1 MTRINRDESTK
12 RRVDI
17 ARTVE
22 DAMKRIL
29 ARGVIVAA
37 MLAGGCP
44 GAPAQTPG
52 ISDGV
57 VRIGVLTDMNGVFS
71 DLAGAGAVTA
81 AQMAIDDFVQDAKP
95 TFKVELVSADH
106 QNKPDIATGIARQW
120 YDTGG
125 VDLITDV
132 INSGVALAVSS
143 VAESK
148 NRMLIVT
155 GSGST
160 RLTNEQCSPNTI
172 SYTWD
177 TYSFANGQSRI
188 VKSMGLD
195 TWYFVAVDY
204 ALGKSLVA
212 EASDAVTRSGGQI
225 VGTVYH
231 PISTTDLS
239 SFLLQ
244 AQGSKAKVIAFA
256 NAGADL
262 LNSIKAAKDFNIT
275 PGQTIVPLVGT
286 ITEVNALG
294 AEATQGMLLV
304 EPFYWDLDDLSRAWS
319 KRFFEKF
326 GKMPNFVQ
334 AGAYSAVMN
343 YLKAVQTVKTDDAA
357 AVMKQLKSTPINDM
371 FARNGRIREDGRMVH
386 DMYLVQVKGPG
397 EVNQKWNYYNV
408 KETIPA
414 DEAFQPLATSKCRL
428 VVN

>member
-1 MTRINRDESTK
+1 
-12 RRVDI
+12 
-17 ARTVE
+17 
-22 DAMKRIL
+22 
-29 ARGVIVAA
+29 
-37 MLAGGCP
+37 
-44 GAPAQTPG
+44 
-52 ISDGV
+52 
-57 VRIGVLTDMNGVFS
+57 
-71 DLAGAGAVTA
+71 
-81 AQMAIDDFVQDAKP
+81 
-95 TFKVELVSADH
+95 
-106 QNKPDIATGIARQW
+106 
-120 YDTGG
+120 
-125 VDLITDV
+125 
-132 INSGVALAVSS
+132 
-143 VAESK
+143 
-148 NRMLIVT
+148 MLIVT

-177 TYSFANGQSRI
+177 TYSYANGQSRI
-188 VKSMGLD
+188 VKSLGLD

-212 EASDAVTRSGGQI
+212 EASAAIARSGGT
-225 VGTVYH
+225 VAGTVYH

-244 AQGSKAKVIAFA
+244 AQASKAKVIGFA

-294 AEATQGMLLV
+294 AAATQGMILV
-304 EPFYWDLDDLSRAWS
+304 EPFYWDLDDLSRQWS
-319 KRFFEKF
+319 RRFFAKF

-343 YLKAVQTVKTDDAA
+343 YLKAVQAAKTDDAD

-371 FARNGRIREDGRMVH
+371 FARNGRVRADGRMVH
-386 DMYLVQVKGPG
+386 DMYLVQVKAPAD
-397 EVNQKWNYYNV
+397 VKDKWDYYNV
-408 KETIPA
+408 KETIPG

-428 VVN
+428 VTR

>member
-1 MTRINRDESTK
+1 MEHPMRAGFSRAA
-12 RRVDI
+12 I
-17 ARTVE
+17 A
-22 DAMKRIL
+22 AALL
-29 ARGVIVAA
+29 AVGYASA
-37 MLAGGCP
+37 S
-44 GAPAQTPG
+44 AQTAAG
-52 ISDGV
+52 ISDGTV
-57 VRIGVLTDMNGVFS
+57 KIGVLTDMAGLFS

-81 AQMAIDDFVQDAKP
+81 VQMAIDDFVEQEKP
-95 TFKVELVSADH
+95 PFKVELVSADH

-120 YDTGG
+120 YDTGN

-188 VKSMGLD
+188 VKSLGLD

-212 EASDAVTRSGGQI
+212 EASGAIARSGGKV

-244 AQGSKAKVIAFA
+244 AQSSKAKVIGFA

-294 AEATQGMLLV
+294 AAATQGMILI
-304 EPFYWDLDDLSRAWS
+304 EPFYWDLDDLSRQWS
-319 KRFFEKF
+319 RRFFAKF

-334 AGAYSAVMN
+334 AGAYSAVTN
-343 YLKAVQTVKTDDAA
+343 YLKAVRAVGSDDAA
-357 AVMKQLKSTPINDM
+357 AVMKQLKSAPINDM
-371 FARNGRIREDGRMVH
+371 FARNGHIRADGRMVH
-386 DMYLVQVKGPG
+386 DLYLVEVKAPYQNK
-397 EVNQKWNYYNV
+397 EKWDYYTV
-408 KETIPA
+408 KETVPG
-414 DEAFQPLATSKCRL
+414 DEAFQPLSESRCRL
-428 VVN
+428 VTR

>member
-1 MTRINRDESTK
+1 M
-12 RRVDI
+12 RVGFSRAAI
-17 ARTVE
+17 A
-22 DAMKRIL
+22 AALL
-29 ARGVIVAA
+29 AVGYASA
-37 MLAGGCP
+37 L
-44 GAPAQTPG
+44 AQTAG
-52 ISDGV
+52 ISDGTV
-57 VRIGVLTDMNGVFS
+57 KIGVLTDMAGLFS

-81 AQMAIDDFVQDAKP
+81 AQMAIDDFVEKEKP
-95 TFKVELVSADH
+95 PFKVELVAADH

-120 YDTGG
+120 YDTGN

-143 VAESK
+143 VAEAK

-188 VKSMGLD
+188 VKSLGLD

-212 EASDAVTRSGGQI
+212 EASAAIARSGGKV

-244 AQGSKAKVIAFA
+244 AQNSKAKVIGFA

-294 AEATQGMLLV
+294 AAATQGMILV
-304 EPFYWDLDDLSRAWS
+304 EPFYWDLDDLSRQWS
-319 KRFFEKF
+319 RRFFGKF

-334 AGAYSAVMN
+334 AGAYSAVTN
-343 YLKAVQTVKTDDAA
+343 YLKAVQAVKTDDAA
-357 AVMKQLKSTPINDM
+357 AVMKQLKSAPINDM
-371 FARNGRIREDGRMVH
+371 FARNGHIRADGRMVH
-386 DMYLVQVKGPG
+386 DLYLVQVKAADQIK
-397 EVNQKWNYYNV
+397 EKWDYYTI
-408 KETIPA
+408 KETVPG
-414 DEAFQPLATSKCRL
+414 DEAFQPLSESRCHL
-428 VVN
+428 VTR

>member
-1 MTRINRDESTK
+1 
-12 RRVDI
+12 
-17 ARTVE
+17 
-22 DAMKRIL
+22 MK
-29 ARGVIVAA
+29 AGKMFGAA
-37 MLAGGCP
+37 LAGSLVIGLTAA
-44 GAPAQTPG
+44 GAQTSG
-52 ISDGV
+52 VSDGAV
-57 VRIGVLTDMNGVFS
+57 KIGVLTDMSGVFS

-81 AQMAIDDFVQDAKP
+81 AQMAIDDFVEKEKP
-95 TFKVELVSADH
+95 PFKVELVSADH

-177 TYSFANGQSRI
+177 TFSFANGQSRI
-188 VKSMGLD
+188 VKSLGLD

-204 ALGKSLVA
+204 ALGKSLVS
-212 EASDAVTRSGGQI
+212 EASEAVTRSGGKI

-244 AQGSKAKVIAFA
+244 AQGSKAKVIGFA

-294 AEATQGMLLV
+294 AAATQGMILV
-304 EPFYWDLDDLSRAWS
+304 EPFYWNLDDLSRAWS
-319 KRFFEKF
+319 KRFFDKF

-334 AGAYSAVMN
+334 AGAYSAVTN
-343 YLKAVQTVKTDDAA
+343 YLKAVKTTKTDDAA
-357 AVMKQLKSTPINDM
+357 SVMKHLKSTPINDM
-371 FARNGRIREDGRMVH
+371 FARNGKVRADGRMVH
-386 DMYLVQVKGPG
+386 DMYLVQVKAPG
-397 EVNQKWNYYNV
+397 DVKEKWDYYDV
-408 KETIPA
+408 KETIAA
-414 DEAFQPLATSKCRL
+414 DEAFQPLSTSKCKL
-428 VVN
+428 VTQ

>member
-1 MTRINRDESTK
+1 MRIRNS
-12 RRVDI
+12 I
-17 ARTVE
+17 AWP
-22 DAMKRIL
+22 
-29 ARGVIVAA
+29 VAA
-37 MLAGGCP
+37 MLAAACA
-44 GAPAQTPG
+44 GASAETTG
-52 ISDGV
+52 VSDGTV
-57 VRIGVLTDMNGVFS
+57 KIGVLTDMGGVFS
-71 DLAGAGAVTA
+71 DLAGAGAVAA
-81 AQMAIDDFVQDAKP
+81 AQMAIDDFVEQEKP
-95 TFKVELVSADH
+95 PFKVELISADH
-106 QNKPDIATGIARQW
+106 QNKPDVATGIARQW

-125 VDLITDV
+125 VDMITDV

-143 VAESK
+143 VAETK

-155 GSGST
+155 GSGSM

-177 TYSFANGQSRI
+177 TYSFTNGQARL
-188 VKSMGLD
+188 VKSLGLG

-212 EASDAVTRSGGQI
+212 EASDAITRSGGTV

-244 AQGSKAKVIAFA
+244 AQASKAKVIGFA

-262 LNSIKAAKDFNIT
+262 LNAITAARDFNIT

-294 AEATQGMLLV
+294 AAATQGMLLV
-304 EPFYWDLDDLSRAWS
+304 EPFYWDLDDRSRQWS
-319 KRFFEKF
+319 RRFFANV

-334 AGAYSAVMN
+334 AGAYSAVTN
-343 YLKAVQTVKTDDAA
+343 YLKAVQAVKTDDAA
-357 AVMKQLKSTPINDM
+357 AVMQRLKSVPIDDM
-371 FARNGRIREDGRMVH
+371 FARNGRIRADGRMVH
-386 DMYLVQVKGPG
+386 DMYLVQVKAPAD
-397 EVNQKWNYYNV
+397 VKQKWDYYTV

-414 DEAFQPLATSKCRL
+414 AEAFQPMSTSKCRL
-428 VVN
+428 VHQ

>member
-1 MTRINRDESTK
+1 M
-12 RRVDI
+12 
-17 ARTVE
+17 RT
-22 DAMKRIL
+22 AIS
-29 ARGVIVAA
+29 RGALVAGT
-37 MLAGGCP
+37 LAGGCA
-44 GAPAQTPG
+44 GAVAQTPA
-52 ISDGV
+52 ISDGMV
-57 VRIGVLTDMNGVFS
+57 KIGVLTDMAGVFS

-81 AQMAIDDFVQDAKP
+81 AQMAVDDFVDKERP
-95 TFKVELVSADH
+95 SFKVELVSADH

-132 INSGVALAVSS
+132 INSGVALAVSG

-188 VKSMGLD
+188 VKSLGLD

-212 EASDAVTRSGGQI
+212 AASTAITRSRRTVGGP
-225 VGTVYH
+225 VYH
-231 PISTTDLS
+231 PLSTTDLS

-244 AQGSKAKVIAFA
+244 AQSSKAKVIAFA

-275 PGQTIVPLVGT
+275 PGHTIVPLVGP

-294 AEATQGMLLV
+294 AAATQGMILV
-304 EPFYWDLDDLSRAWS
+304 EPFYWDLDDLSRQWS
-319 KRFFEKF
+319 KRFFDQF

-343 YLKAVQTVKTDDAA
+343 YLKAVQTVKTDDAG
-357 AVMKQLKSTPINDM
+357 AVMKQLKSMPINDM
-371 FARNGRIREDGRMVH
+371 FARHGKIRADGRMVH
-386 DMYLVQVKGPG
+386 DLYLVRVKAPA
-397 EVNQKWNYYNV
+397 EVKDKWDN
-408 KETIPA
+408 
-414 DEAFQPLATSKCRL
+414 
-428 VVN
+428 

>member
-1 MTRINRDESTK
+1 MQ
-12 RRVDI
+12 I
-17 ARTVE
+17 ARTME
-22 DAMKRIL
+22 DAMRNGIL
-29 ARGVIVAA
+29 RAAMIAA
-37 MLAGGCP
+37 MLAAGTT
-44 GAPAQTPG
+44 ARAEG
-52 ISDGV
+52 ISDGT
-57 VRIGVLTDMNGVFS
+57 VRIGVLTDMTGVFS
-71 DLAGAGAVTA
+71 DLGGAGAVTA
-81 AQMAIDDFVQDAKP
+81 AQMAIDDYVASEKP
-95 TFKVELVSADH
+95 PFKIELVSADH

-160 RLTNEQCSPNTI
+160 RLTNEQCSPYTI

-177 TYSFANGQSRI
+177 TYSFANGQARI
-188 VKSMGLD
+188 VKSLGLD
-195 TWYFVAVDY
+195 TWYLVAVDY

-212 EASDAVTRSGGQI
+212 EASEAVTRNGGKI
-225 VGTVYH
+225 AGTVYH

-244 AQGSKAKVIAFA
+244 AQGSKAKVIGFA

-275 PGQTIVPLVGT
+275 PGQAIVPLVGT

-294 AEATQGMLLV
+294 AAAAQGMYLV
-304 EPFYWDLDDLSRAWS
+304 EPFYWDLDDLSRQWS
-319 KRFFEKF
+319 KRFFDKF

-334 AGAYSAVMN
+334 AGAYSAVTN
-343 YLKAVQTVKTDDAA
+343 YLKAVQAEKTDDAA
-357 AVMKQLKSTPINDM
+357 AVMKRLKTIPIDDM
-371 FARNGRIREDGRMVH
+371 FARNGKIRADGRMVH
-386 DMYLVQVKGPG
+386 DMYLVQVKAPSDVK
-397 EVNQKWNYYNV
+397 EKWDYYNV

-414 DEAFQPLATSKCRL
+414 DEAFQPLSTSKCRL
-428 VVN
+428 VTK

>member
-1 MTRINRDESTK
+1 
-12 RRVDI
+12 
-17 ARTVE
+17 
-22 DAMKRIL
+22 MKTGFSR
-29 ARGVIVAA
+29 AAIVAA
-37 MLAGGCP
+37 ALVAACSGADAQ
-44 GAPAQTPG
+44 APA
-52 ISDGV
+52 ISDGA
-57 VRIGVLTDMNGVFS
+57 VRIGVLTDMSGVFS
-71 DLAGAGAVTA
+71 DLAGAGAVTS
-81 AQMAIDDFVQDAKP
+81 AQMAIDDFVEKEKP
-95 TFKVELVSADH
+95 PFKVELVSADH

-132 INSGVALAVSS
+132 INSGVALAVSG

-177 TYSFANGQSRI
+177 TYSYANGQSRI
-188 VKSMGLD
+188 VKSLGLD
-195 TWYFVAVDY
+195 SWFFVAVDY

-212 EASDAVTRSGGQI
+212 EASAAVTRSGGTV

-244 AQGSKAKVIAFA
+244 AQSSKAKVIAFA

-262 LNSIKAAKDFNIT
+262 LNSIKAARDFNIT
-275 PGQTIVPLVGT
+275 PAQTIVPLVGT

-294 AEATQGMLLV
+294 AVATQGMILV
-304 EPFYWDLDDLSRAWS
+304 EPFYWDLDDLSRQWS
-319 KRFFEKF
+319 RRFQAKF

-343 YLKAVQTVKTDDAA
+343 YLKAVQAVKTDDAA
-357 AVMKQLKSTPINDM
+357 VVMKHLKSTPINDM
-371 FARNGRIREDGRMVH
+371 FARHGHIRADGRMVH
-386 DMYLVQVKGPG
+386 DMYLVQVKAPAD
-397 EVNQKWNYYNV
+397 VKDKWDYYTV
-408 KETIPA
+408 KETVPG
-414 DEAFQPLATSKCRL
+414 DEAFQPLATSRCKL
-428 VVN
+428 VTK

>member
-1 MTRINRDESTK
+1 M
-12 RRVDI
+12 
-17 ARTVE
+17 RTGKIFAAFV
-22 DAMKRIL
+22 AGSL
-29 ARGVIVAA
+29 AIGSAA
-37 MLAGGCP
+37 AE
-44 GAPAQTPG
+44 ADG
-52 ISDGV
+52 ISDGKV
-57 VRIGVLTDMNGVFS
+57 KIGVLTDMTGVFS
-71 DLAGAGAVTA
+71 DLGGSGAVTA
-81 AQMAIDDFVQDAKP
+81 AQMAIDDFVAKESP
-95 TFKVELVSADH
+95 PFKVELVSADH

-148 NRMLIVT
+148 GRMLIVT

-160 RLTNEQCSPNTI
+160 RLTNEQCSPFTI

-212 EASDAVTRSGGQI
+212 EASEAVARSGGKI

-244 AQGSKAKVIAFA
+244 AQGSKAKVIGFA

-275 PGQTIVPLVGT
+275 PGQTVVPLVGT

-294 AEATQGMLLV
+294 AAATQGMFLV
-304 EPFYWDLDDLSRAWS
+304 EPFYWNLDDLSRAWS
-319 KRFFEKF
+319 NRFLDKF
-326 GKMPNFVQ
+326 GKIPNFVQ

-343 YLKAVQTVKTDDAA
+343 YLKAVQAVKTDDAA
-357 AVMKQLKSTPINDM
+357 TVMKHLKSTPINDM
-371 FARNGRIREDGRMVH
+371 FARNGKVRADGRMVH
-386 DMYLVQVKGPG
+386 DMYLVQVKVPG
-397 EVNQKWNYYNV
+397 DVKQKWDYYSV

-414 DEAFQPLATSKCRL
+414 DEAFQPLATSRCRL
-428 VVN
+428 VAN

>member
-1 MTRINRDESTK
+1 M
-12 RRVDI
+12 I
-17 ARTVE
+17 ATT
-22 DAMKRIL
+22 L
-29 ARGVIVAA
+29 AAGCVAHA
-37 MLAGGCP
+37 E
-44 GAPAQTPG
+44 G
-52 ISDGV
+52 ISDNTV
-57 VRIGVLTDMNGVFS
+57 KIGVLTDMSGVFS

-81 AQMAIDDFVQDAKP
+81 AQMAIDDFVANEKP
-95 TFKVELVSADH
+95 PFKVELVSADH

-148 NRMLIVT
+148 NKMLIVT

-212 EASDAVTRSGGQI
+212 EASEAVTRSGGKI
-225 VGTVYH
+225 AGTVYH

-244 AQGSKAKVIAFA
+244 AQGSKAKVIGFA

-294 AEATQGMLLV
+294 AAATQGMFLV

-319 KRFFEKF
+319 KRFQDKF

-343 YLKAVQTVKTDDAA
+343 YLKAVQAVKSDDAA
-357 AVMKQLKSTPINDM
+357 AVMRHLKSTPINDM
-371 FARNGRIREDGRMVH
+371 FARNGKVRADGRMVH
-386 DMYLVQVKGPG
+386 DMYLVQVKAPA
-397 EVNQKWNYYNV
+397 EVKQKWDYYNV

-414 DEAFQPLATSKCRL
+414 DEAFQPLSTSKCKM
-428 VVN
+428 VAQ

>member
-1 MTRINRDESTK
+1 MEHPMRAGFSRAA
-12 RRVDI
+12 I
-17 ARTVE
+17 A
-22 DAMKRIL
+22 AALL
-29 ARGVIVAA
+29 AVGYASA
-37 MLAGGCP
+37 S
-44 GAPAQTPG
+44 AQTAAG
-52 ISDGV
+52 ISDGTV
-57 VRIGVLTDMNGVFS
+57 KIGVLTDMAGLFS

-81 AQMAIDDFVQDAKP
+81 VQMAIDDFVEKEKP
-95 TFKVELVSADH
+95 PFKVELVSADH

-120 YDTGG
+120 YDTGN

-188 VKSMGLD
+188 VKSLGLD

-204 ALGKSLVA
+204 GLGKSLVA
-212 EASDAVTRSGGQI
+212 EASGAIARSGGKV

-244 AQGSKAKVIAFA
+244 AQSSKAKVIGFA

-294 AEATQGMLLV
+294 AAATQGMILI
-304 EPFYWDLDDLSRAWS
+304 EPFYWDLDDLSRQWS
-319 KRFFEKF
+319 RRFFAKF

-334 AGAYSAVMN
+334 AGAYSAVTN
-343 YLKAVQTVKTDDAA
+343 YLKAVRAVGSDDAA
-357 AVMKQLKSTPINDM
+357 AVMKQLKSAPINDM
-371 FARNGRIREDGRMVH
+371 FARNGHIRADGRMVH
-386 DMYLVQVKGPG
+386 DLYLVEVKAPYQSK
-397 EVNQKWNYYNV
+397 EKWDYYTV
-408 KETIPA
+408 KETVPG
-414 DEAFQPLATSKCRL
+414 DEAFQPLSESRCRL
-428 VVN
+428 VTR

>member
-1 MTRINRDESTK
+1 M
-12 RRVDI
+12 V
-17 ARTVE
+17 AV
-22 DAMKRIL
+22 A
-29 ARGVIVAA
+29 VVAA
-37 MLAGGCP
+37 SAASAEGV
-44 GAPAQTPG
+44 
-52 ISDGV
+52 SDNTV
-57 VRIGVLTDMNGVFS
+57 KIGVLTDMAGVFS
-71 DLAGAGAVTA
+71 DLAGTGAVTA
-81 AQMAIDDFVQDAKP
+81 AQMAIDDFVEKEKP
-95 TFKVELVSADH
+95 PFKVELVSADH

-148 NRMLIVT
+148 SKMLIVT

-160 RLTNEQCSPNTI
+160 RLTNEQCSPYTI

-212 EASDAVTRSGGQI
+212 EASDAVTRSGGKI

-244 AQGSKAKVIAFA
+244 AQGSKAKVIGFA

-294 AEATQGMLLV
+294 AAATQGMFLV

-319 KRFFEKF
+319 KRFFDKY

-334 AGAYSAVMN
+334 AGAYSAITN
-343 YLKAVQTVKTDDAA
+343 YLKAVQAVKTDEAA
-357 AVMKQLKSTPINDM
+357 TVIKHLKSTPINDM
-371 FARNGRIREDGRMVH
+371 FARNGKVRADGRMVH
-386 DMYLVQVKGPG
+386 DMYLVQVKAPG
-397 EVNQKWNYYNV
+397 DVKQKWDYYNV

-414 DEAFQPLATSKCRL
+414 DEAFQPLSTSKCKM
-428 VVN
+428 VAQ

>member
-1 MTRINRDESTK
+1 M
-12 RRVDI
+12 
-17 ARTVE
+17 E
-22 DAMKRIL
+22 DAMRNGFSHAAL
-29 ARGVIVAA
+29 VAA
-37 MLAGGCP
+37 TLAAGCLSV
-44 GAPAQTPG
+44 AAEMPG
-52 ISDGV
+52 ISNGAV
-57 VRIGVLTDMNGVFS
+57 KIGVLTDMAGVFS
-71 DLAGAGAVTA
+71 DLGGAGAVTA
-81 AQMAIDDFVQDAKP
+81 AQMAIDDFVEREKP
-95 TFKVELVSADH
+95 PFKVELVSADH

-120 YDTGG
+120 YDTGE

-143 VAESK
+143 VAEAK

-160 RLTNEQCSPNTI
+160 RLTNEQCSPTTI

-188 VKSMGLD
+188 VKSLGLD

-212 EASDAVTRSGGQI
+212 EASAAIARSGGT
-225 VGTVYH
+225 VAGTVYH

-244 AQGSKAKVIAFA
+244 AQSSKAKVIGFA

-294 AEATQGMLLV
+294 AAATQGMILV
-304 EPFYWDLDDLSRAWS
+304 EPFYWDLDDLSRQWS
-319 KRFFEKF
+319 RRFFAKF

-334 AGAYSAVMN
+334 AGAYSAVTQ
-343 YLKAVQTVKTDDAA
+343 YLKAVQTVKTDDAG
-357 AVMKQLKSTPINDM
+357 AVMKQLKSMPINDM
-371 FARNGRIREDGRMVH
+371 FARNGKIRADGRMVH
-386 DMYLVQVKGPG
+386 DLYLVQVKAPG
-397 EVNQKWNYYNV
+397 EVKDKWDYYNV
-408 KETIPA
+408 KETIPG
-414 DEAFQPLATSKCRL
+414 DEAFQPLATSKCKM
-428 VVN
+428 VAQ

>member
-1 MTRINRDESTK
+1 M
-12 RRVDI
+12 
-17 ARTVE
+17 RT
-22 DAMKRIL
+22 AIL
-29 ARGVIVAA
+29 RAA
-37 MLAGGCP
+37 LGAATLAAACA
-44 GAPAQTPG
+44 GAVAQTPA
-52 ISDGV
+52 ISDGTV
-57 VRIGVLTDMNGVFS
+57 KIGVLTDMAGVFS

-81 AQMAIDDFVQDAKP
+81 AQMAVDDFVEQAKP
-95 TFKVELVSADH
+95 PFKVELVSADH
-106 QNKPDIATGIARQW
+106 QNKPDIASGIARQW

-148 NRMLIVT
+148 NKMLIVT

-188 VKSMGLD
+188 VKSLGLD

-212 EASDAVTRSGGQI
+212 EASAAIARSGGTV

-244 AQGSKAKVIAFA
+244 AQASKAKVIGFA

-294 AEATQGMLLV
+294 AAATQGMILV
-304 EPFYWDLDDLSRAWS
+304 EPFYWDLDDLSRQWS
-319 KRFFEKF
+319 RRFYAKF

-343 YLKAVQTVKTDDAA
+343 YLKAVQAAKTDDAD
-357 AVMKQLKSTPINDM
+357 AVMKQLKSMPINDM
-371 FARNGRIREDGRMVH
+371 FARNGRIRADGRMVH
-386 DMYLVQVKGPG
+386 DMYLVQVKAPG
-397 EVNQKWNYYNV
+397 EVKDKWDYYNV

-414 DEAFQPLATSKCRL
+414 DEAFQPLAASKCRL
-428 VVN
+428 VSK

>member
-1 MTRINRDESTK
+1 
-12 RRVDI
+12 
-17 ARTVE
+17 
-22 DAMKRIL
+22 MKAGFSRAALVVTAL
-29 ARGVIVAA
+29 A
-37 MLAGGCP
+37 AGCV
-44 GAPAQTPG
+44 GATAQAPG

-81 AQMAIDDFVQDAKP
+81 AQMAVDDFVEQAKP
-95 TFKVELVSADH
+95 PFKVELVSADH

-160 RLTNEQCSPNTI
+160 RLTSEQCSPNTI

-188 VKSMGLD
+188 VKSLGLD
-195 TWYFVAVDY
+195 SWYFIAVDY

-212 EASDAVTRSGGQI
+212 EASAAITRSGGTV

-244 AQGSKAKVIAFA
+244 AQNSKAKVIAFA

-262 LNSIKAAKDFNIT
+262 LNSIKAAKDFNVT
-275 PGQTIVPLVGT
+275 PAQTIVPLVGT

-294 AEATQGMLLV
+294 AAATQGMILV
-304 EPFYWDLDDLSRAWS
+304 EPFYWDLDDLSRQWS
-319 KRFFEKF
+319 KRFQAKF
-326 GKMPNFVQ
+326 GKMPNFIQ
-334 AGAYSAVMN
+334 AGVYSAVTN
-343 YLKAVQTVKTDDAA
+343 YLKAVQIVNTDEAG
-357 AVMKQLKSTPINDM
+357 AVMKQLKSAPINDM
-371 FARNGRIREDGRMVH
+371 FARNGHIRADGRMVH
-386 DMYLVQVKGPG
+386 DLYLVQVKAPAD
-397 EVNQKWNYYNV
+397 VKDKWDYYNV
-408 KETIPA
+408 KETVPG
-414 DEAFQPLATSKCRL
+414 DEAFQPLAASKCRL
-428 VVN
+428 VAQ

>member
-1 MTRINRDESTK
+1 MQAGN
-12 RRVDI
+12 
-17 ARTVE
+17 
-22 DAMKRIL
+22 IL
-29 ARGVIVAA
+29 AAVVAGSLAIGVAA
-37 MLAGGCP
+37 AG
-44 GAPAQTPG
+44 AQTPG
-52 ISDGV
+52 VSDGTV
-57 VRIGVLTDMNGVFS
+57 KIGVLTDMAGVFS

-81 AQMAIDDFVQDAKP
+81 AQMAIDDFVEKEKP
-95 TFKVELVSADH
+95 PFKVELVSADH

-177 TYSFANGQSRI
+177 TYSFASGQSRI

-212 EASDAVTRSGGQI
+212 EASDAVTRSGGKI

-244 AQGSKAKVIAFA
+244 AQGSKAKVIGFA

-275 PGQTIVPLVGT
+275 PGQTVVPLVGT

-294 AEATQGMLLV
+294 AAATQGMFLV
-304 EPFYWDLDDLSRAWS
+304 EPFCWDLDDQSRAWS
-319 KRFFEKF
+319 KRFFDKF

-334 AGAYSAVMN
+334 AGAYSAVTN
-343 YLKAVQTVKTDDAA
+343 YLKAVQAVKSDDAS
-357 AVMKQLKSTPINDM
+357 AVMKHLKSTPINDM
-371 FARNGRIREDGRMVH
+371 FARNGKVRADGRMVH
-386 DMYLVQVKGPG
+386 DMHLVQVKAPAD
-397 EVNQKWNYYNV
+397 VKQKWDYYNV

-414 DEAFQPLATSKCRL
+414 DEAFQPLATSKCKM
-428 VVN
+428 VAQ